1 MGKNLIRRFRL
12 SHASRPWMVLNRRRF
27 QLAAEQPTHA
37 TTPLHAVI
45 FDLFHTL
52 VDMRHAPPET
62 STSHVLGIPQE
73 VWNQK
78 VMEES
83 PHHALGTEADPVE
96 SVRKIAH
103 AIDPTIPMERILAAV
118 KSRPVRFRA
127 ALLQVS
133 PAVLAVLDRLRAL
146 GLKTGLISNAGLD
159 EIAHWPESPLAP
171 LFDTALFSCHEKL
184 MKPDP
189 EIYLRAAWKLD
200 VRPESCLFVGDGG
213 SQEHAGAHAAG
224 MHTVLLLSILNEIY
238 PELAAS
244 RTRDTTWVVESL
256 PEFSQLIERLCREG
270 LPRPSPAKTGVNAR
284 PAGPPPTPAG
294 ASRPPRSGGRECQ
307 TRRESTSGRCTRPPA
322 GDPFASAQ

>member
-1 MGKNLIRRFRL
+1 M
-12 SHASRPWMVLNRRRF
+12 SEHAVSG
-27 QLAAEQPTHA
+27 AI
-37 TTPLHAVI
+37 PLRAVI

-73 VWNQK
+73 IWNQK

-83 PHHALGTEADPVE
+83 PHHALGTEVDPVE

-118 KSRPVRFRA
+118 ESRPVRFRA
-127 ALLQVS
+127 ALVQVS
-133 PAVLAVLDRLRAL
+133 PAILEMVGRLREL

-159 EIAHWPESPLAP
+159 EIAYWPESPLAP
-171 LFDTALFSCHEKL
+171 LFDTALFSCQEKL

-189 EIYLRAAWKLD
+189 QIYLRAAQNLG
-200 VRPESCLFVGDGG
+200 VPAEACLFVGDGG
-213 SQEHAGAHAAG
+213 SREHAGARGAG

-244 RTRDTTWVVESL
+244 RTRDTDWVAESL
-256 PEFSQLIERLCREG
+256 AEFERLVERLVSEG
-270 LPRPSPAKTGVNAR
+270 LPLKAPG
-284 PAGPPPTPAG
+284 
-294 ASRPPRSGGRECQ
+294 
-307 TRRESTSGRCTRPPA
+307 
-322 GDPFASAQ
+322 